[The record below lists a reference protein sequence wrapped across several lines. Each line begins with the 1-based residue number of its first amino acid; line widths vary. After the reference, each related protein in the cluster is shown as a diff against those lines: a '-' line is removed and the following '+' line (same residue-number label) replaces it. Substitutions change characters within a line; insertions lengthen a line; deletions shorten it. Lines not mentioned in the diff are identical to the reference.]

1 MEQNYDNMIT
11 SSPDHSM
18 TSSPSNM
25 MTSSPSN
32 MTTSSPSI
40 MMTSPSNMTTS
51 PSNMTTSPSNMT
63 TSPSNMTTSSPSRN
77 MTTSPKKPV
86 QAEVDENTPLY
97 NTSQPKVWEFDSPN
111 PWDKIIYKEGAEY
124 PYSFFIKLKIP
135 GLQDYQTWKEIIPNI
150 DFNPLTRL
158 VVIPSKDEAS
168 ALAVANLMA
177 INFAGMMK
185 LEDILDKNLI
195 QISISKAKSHEV
207 VQTKLR
213 EQIMDTLYGKSNGY
227 KETPQLGNTNNI
239 VEKRQLDPMGTRNP
253 NQASSERVNFQNEG
267 FRDTFEHFSANTTAG
282 GIDAFEGN
290 YYFSNL

>member
-1 MEQNYDNMIT
+1 MEQNCDNIMTSAPTHGIT
-11 SSPDHSM
+11 STPTNNM
-18 TSSPSNM
+18 TSAPTHG
-25 MTSSPSN
+25 MTSAP
-32 MTTSSPSI
+32 THG
-40 MMTSPSNMTTS
+40 MTSAPTHGMTSAPTHGMTS
-51 PSNMTTSPSNMT
+51 APTHGMTSAPTKRTS
-63 TSPSNMTTSSPSRN
+63 
-77 MTTSPKKPV
+77 KPV
-86 QAEVDENTPLY
+86 HAEVDGNTPLY

-111 PWDKIIYKEGAEY
+111 PWDKIIYKEGNEY

-158 VVIPSKDEAS
+158 VLIPSKDEAS

-177 INFAGMMK
+177 INFAGMLS
-185 LEDILDKNLI
+185 LEEILEKNLI

-227 KETPQLGNTNNI
+227 KETPQFENTNNI

-253 NQASSERVNFQNEG
+253 NQAASERVNFQNEG
-267 FRDTFEHFSANTTAG
+267 FRDTFEHFTANTTAG

-290 YYFSNL
+290 DYYSNL